1 MILVCTNAFGYLKP
15 GDEVEVP
22 DAQEGYE
29 VVYDHAHFAERE
41 PEKPKPGPKKVK
53 AADGTPSDPEEEGK

>member
-22 DAQEGYE
+22 DAPEGHE
-29 VVYDHAHFAERE
+29 VLYDHAHFTERE
-41 PEKPKPGPKKVK
+41 PEPVKPPKKAR
-53 AADGTPSDPEEEGK
+53 AADVTPPVPEEEGK

>member
-22 DAQEGYE
+22 DAPEGHE
-29 VVYDHAHFAERE
+29 VVYDHAHFECK
-41 PEKPKPGPKKVK
+41 PELPRPAKKAK
-53 AADGTPSDPEEEGK
+53 AADVTPPAPEEEGK